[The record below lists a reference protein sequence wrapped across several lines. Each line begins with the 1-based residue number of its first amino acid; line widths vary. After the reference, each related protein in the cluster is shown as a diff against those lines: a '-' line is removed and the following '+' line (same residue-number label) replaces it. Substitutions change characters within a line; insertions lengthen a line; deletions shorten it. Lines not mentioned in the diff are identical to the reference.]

1 MPLSSALPSIF
12 ALDDWVYSH
21 SGLCSYL
28 SFIIKSTEISCKTSH
43 KHENHWENKATK
55 KNDTENERES
65 IKGYIQSPWCSKD
78 RETEEVFEEQNNKK
92 I

>member
-55 KNDTENERES
+55 KMIQRMRERAS
-65 IKGYIQSPWCSKD
+65 RDISKVLGAQ
-78 RETEEVFEEQNNKK
+78 RTETEEVFEEQNNKK